1 MDSIFKIAKKKR
13 WILLLYFS
21 NCRIIIIVLHLQYEQ
36 HKCTG
41 PLKLD
46 KCTRLY
52 FTWSTYMYIV
62 LISFRFDHLKKKI
75 NSVRAADRYYTKVK
89 EQKTLQTTLL
99 DNAFLQPEDQC
110 SRLIEINNIVYYLSI
125 QIILYAILF
134 CCCCC
139 CWFFNTAVIC
149 IH

>member
-1 MDSIFKIAKKKR
+1 MNPFYYIFRTVELLSLYCIYNMSNTNVRALWN
-13 WILLLYFS
+13 WI
-21 NCRIIIIVLHLQYEQ
+21 NVA
-36 HKCTG
+36 
-41 PLKLD
+41 
-46 KCTRLY
+46 RLY

-62 LISFRFDHLKKKI
+62 LISFRFDHLKSKKKK

-139 CWFFNTAVIC
+139 WFFNTAVIC